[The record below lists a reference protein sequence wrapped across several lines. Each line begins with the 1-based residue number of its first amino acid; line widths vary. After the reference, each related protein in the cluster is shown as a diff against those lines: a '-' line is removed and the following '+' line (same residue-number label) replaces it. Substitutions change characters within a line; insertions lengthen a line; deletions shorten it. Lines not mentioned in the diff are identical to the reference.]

1 MRSDRAEVME
11 CDICKYNGLVC
22 FSLYNV
28 LQGQRTTERLDSLS
42 QFTVLLSGIRFVTLL
57 LPEEI

>member
-1 MRSDRAEVME
+1 MRSGRADVEV

-28 LQGQRTTERLDSLS
+28 LQGQRTTERLDSLC
-42 QFTVLLSGIRFVTLL
+42 QFTVLLLGLASVMPL